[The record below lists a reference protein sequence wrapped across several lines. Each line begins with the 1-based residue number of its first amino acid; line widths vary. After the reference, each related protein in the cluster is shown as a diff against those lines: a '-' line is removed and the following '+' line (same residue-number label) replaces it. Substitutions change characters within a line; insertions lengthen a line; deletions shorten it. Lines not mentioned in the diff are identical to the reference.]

1 MDAALK
7 AEFLTAQEYL
17 ALEEQSE
24 IRHEFVDGQLFAMA
38 GGSREDNIICGNI
51 FAWLHA
57 RLRKGPCRPFIA
69 DMKAYLATDT
79 HERFY
84 YPDVMVVCGPR
95 ETDKYF
101 TRSPKIVFEVLS
113 ESTER
118 TDRSEK
124 LLTYTGADSLEMYI
138 LVAQTKVAVT
148 VFRRSEGWRPAL
160 LNAVEQELQL
170 DPLAL
175 SLPLSVIY
183 EGVEFGQ

>member
-7 AEFLTAQEYL
+7 SEFLTAQEYL

-38 GGSREDNIICGNI
+38 GGSEEHNIISGNI

-57 RLRKGPCRPFIA
+57 KLRKGPCRPFIA
-69 DMKAYLATDT
+69 DMKAFLAEDN

-84 YPDVMVVCGPR
+84 YPDVMVVCDPR
-95 ETDKYF
+95 GTEKYF

-113 ESTER
+113 DSTER

-124 LLTYTGADSLEMYI
+124 LLNYTAIESLDIYV
-138 LVAQTKVAVT
+138 LVAETKVAVT
-148 VFRRSEGWRPAL
+148 VFRRSNEWRPEL
-160 LNAVEQELQL
+160 LHTRDEELSL
-170 DPLAL
+170 EPLGL

-183 EGVEFGQ
+183 EDIGFAE